1 MYTEESSD
9 LTTSKRIYAKRRFP
23 SRALNEPYVEKEVP
37 ADNVRRVIK
46 EIHG

>member
-9 LTTSKRIYAKRRFP
+9 AGKRIDAERRCP
-23 SRALNEPYVEKEVP
+23 TRALNEPYVEKEVP